1 MQAGDNFT
9 FLSTLNHN
17 LVNDSCFNNVTVFIL
32 YANSDN
38 FNRASS
44 CSLETGNNV
53 ADINN
58 LVNPSA
64 HLTSTSNPNDNLMPV
79 DASLYLNS
87 SSAKVNVTVDN
98 VIYTNK

>member
-1 MQAGDNFT
+1 M
-9 FLSTLNHN
+9 
-17 LVNDSCFNNVTVFIL
+17 

-98 VIYTNK
+98 VIYKNK